1 MFSKFEAL
9 WRRSGESAGERRG
22 GADENYAAQQR
33 QRASGSGQAPR
44 RGGSTV
50 TFDGM
55 VFGRTPEVPMR
66 QMTAVGDLGQAG
78 AGQAAVTQDAP
89 AGQAVQAAAPAS
101 APAPRAAARPPR
113 RRRSKPGDPFSPR
126 RLHVY
131 FSARAWTAILS
142 ETLAEIRTETGG
154 ILLGYR
160 EGNDWLVVESIDPG
174 PGSVLQTAFFEY
186 NEKYVTH
193 LANRIAKLYERPLE
207 ILGLWHRHPG
217 SFDRFSNTDD
227 GTNATFA
234 QMSRFGAISGLVNI
248 DPEPRFTLYHA
259 SSPLAYTRVRFSV
272 VTDDE
277 LRAWAPLRSTDELVQ
292 VIERR
297 NAVGG
302 AISPGQS
309 LEVRSA
315 FAPSYLAE
323 KVDQVVSAEA
333 ARTPALSD
341 PAARM
346 PWNDAELECAVQLVE
361 QDVAFLSAC
370 GVELGLSLSDTGG
383 LALEAR
389 GREAEEALGEIV
401 PVRTGRGAI
410 PAFVSARSGACAP
423 YRPGLIERAMRQ

>member
-1 MFSKFEAL
+1 MFSKLEAL
-9 WRRSGESAGERRG
+9 WHRSGESADERRR
-22 GADENYAAQQR
+22 GADENYAAQQ
-33 QRASGSGQAPR
+33 QRASATGQAPR
-44 RGGSTV
+44 RGGNPV

-66 QMTAVGDLGQAG
+66 QMTAVGEPGQAG
-78 AGQAAVTQDAP
+78 AGQAAVAQEDR
-89 AGQAVQAAAPAS
+89 AGQAVQAAAPAQ
-101 APAPRAAARPPR
+101 APAPRAAARPTR
-113 RRRSKPGDPFSPR
+113 RRRAKPGEPFSPR
-126 RLHVY
+126 KLHVY

-142 ETLAEIRTETGG
+142 ETLTEIRTETGG

-292 VIERR
+292 VIEQR

-323 KVDQVVSAEA
+323 KVDQVVGAQA

-410 PAFVSARSGACAP
+410 PAFVSARSGSVAP